1 MKIKSN
7 FIEKPAVT
15 IAGLLGIED
24 NFELRNFYHW
34 LLISKSFPHE
44 LSVRIPRRQYG
55 EVEIH

>member
-1 MKIKSN
+1 MKIISN
-7 FIEKPAVT
+7 FIEKSAVT
-15 IAGLLGIED
+15 MLGIEG

-44 LSVRIPRRQYG
+44 LSVRIPRGQYG

>member
-1 MKIKSN
+1 M
-7 FIEKPAVT
+7 
-15 IAGLLGIED
+15 LGIEG

-44 LSVRIPRRQYG
+44 LSVRIPRGQYG